1 MNVTLSKRGGY
12 AARAAICLA
21 RAYETGRP
29 KKLREISAE
38 MDIPRTFVSQ
48 ILGDLVHAGIA
59 VSSFGRA
66 GGHRLARPPDQVSMA
81 EVIEAAEGR
90 LTPERCAL
98 GDGPCR
104 WQAVCPLHET
114 MTMATASLREV
125 LVSATLATVAERD
138 AAIESGTYPVPADA
152 HPHAAAV
159 AIADSVQIE
168 LPVAVVQARLRTDS
182 AWLTSHAEASD
193 EEVLRV
199 RVGPTGHGWPGKTV
213 AVHLG
218 EAAEAGASLLIPLVW
233 EAAGPLG
240 LFPRFEGKFALAAL
254 DQERCELGLS
264 GNYRPPLG
272 KAGQRLDEALLTRVA
287 QATLR
292 ALLRR
297 VARVLE
303 EEQPPATAV

>member
-21 RAYETGRP
+21 HAYETGRP

-48 ILGDLVHAGIA
+48 IL
-59 VSSFGRA
+59 
-66 GGHRLARPPDQVSMA
+66 
-81 EVIEAAEGR
+81 
-90 LTPERCAL
+90 
-98 GDGPCR
+98 
-104 WQAVCPLHET
+104 
-114 MTMATASLREV
+114 
-125 LVSATLATVAERD
+125 
-138 AAIESGTYPVPADA
+138 
-152 HPHAAAV
+152 
-159 AIADSVQIE
+159 
-168 LPVAVVQARLRTDS
+168 QARLRTGS

-199 RVGPTGHGWPGKTV
+199 RVGPLGHGWAGKTV
-213 AVHLG
+213 AMHLG
-218 EAAEAGASLLIPLVW
+218 EPAEAGDSLLIPLVW

-240 LFPRFEGKFALAAL
+240 LFPRFEGKLALAAL

-264 GNYRPPLG
+264 GRYRPPLG
-272 KAGQRLDEALLTRVA
+272 KAGQVLDEVLLTRVA

-303 EEQPPATAV
+303 EEQPPATTA